1 MGTVFQTYPKERSA
15 FINPEDFMKRNP
27 DFPKLCV
34 STFSKGIIDK
44 FAALDS
50 AEVIG
55 HLYTANGETP
65 VYRIIYKHTP
75 IAFYLSR
82 VGAPAC
88 VAGIEEIFSFWLL
101 NVLRLC
107 NKNRVRCFCPV
118 YDMEFGTKNGEPC
131 NMIQKASE

>member
-15 FINPEDFMKRNP
+15 FINPEDFTKRNP
-27 DFPKLCV
+27 DFPELCV

-65 VYRIIYKHTP
+65 VYRIVYKHTP

-88 VAGIEEIFSFWLL
+88 VAGIEEIIALGAKKNSA
-101 NVLRLC
+101 VRKLRDPGSVC
-107 NKNRVRCFCPV
+107 RSQNHRSHI
-118 YDMEFGTKNGEPC
+118 GG
-131 NMIQKASE
+131 S